1 MKQTR
6 LPPVRTAMWRN
17 VWLGLGLCACL
28 GAANAATIDALVTTD
43 GGQPLGD
50 AVIVAAPHAVSLEAV
65 TADATL
71 DQIDKQFMPGLLVV
85 QVGTRV
91 HFPNH
96 DHVRHQVYS
105 FSPAKPFELPLYA
118 GSEAPPI
125 VFDRPGPVALGC
137 NIHDWMRGY
146 VYVAESP
153 WFGHTDKSGVVH
165 LNLPPGEY
173 DLHVW
178 HAQMRDLE
186 DSTRVALKV
195 PDAGS
200 VAHQWQLALKPSFV
214 PRRAPMSDS
223 GGY

>member
-1 MKQTR
+1 MK
-6 LPPVRTAMWRN
+6 MMKWRRMRDASRRIS
-17 VWLGLGLCACL
+17 LGVGLCVCL
-28 GAANAATIDALVTTD
+28 GAAKAATIDATVTSDD
-43 GGQPLGD
+43 GKPLAD
-50 AVIVAAPHAVSLEAV
+50 AVIVAAPHGASVEAV
-65 TADATL
+65 TADAVL
-71 DQIDKQFMPGLLVV
+71 DQVDKQFLPGLLVV

-96 DHVRHQVYS
+96 DRIRHQVYS
-105 FSPAKPFELPLYA
+105 FSPTKAFELPLYA
-118 GSEAPPI
+118 GSEAPPV

-137 NIHDWMRGY
+137 NIHDWMRAY
-146 VYVAESP
+146 VYVSGSP
-153 WFGHTDKSGVVH
+153 WFGQTDKSGAAH
-165 LNLPPGEY
+165 LSVPPGDY

-195 PDAGS
+195 PDTGS